1 MQKMKANLTVVILT
15 YNEEVNIKR
24 SLSNVMG
31 WAKKVYVLD
40 SHSND
45 ETCNIAKEMGAE
57 VFYRNFDTYSKQ
69 RSYAMKELPIDTEWM
84 LFVDADEYLLDEL
97 KDEISQ
103 TINETSFDGFYLKRR
118 FYFMNSWIKYGGYYP
133 TWILRLFKHSMATC
147 HRDMNEHIKVDGS
160 VGYLKNDFVDQN
172 QKGITDWLEKH
183 NRYVEFEAQELLN
196 FVENKNKDV
205 MSNLFGSQAERKR
218 WIRERV
224 WNPLLPPLVRPF
236 LYYFYRYVIRLGFLD
251 GKAGFVYHLI
261 HGLFYRL
268 LIDVKYLELKH
279 KKTNK

>member
-1 MQKMKANLTVVILT
+1 
-15 YNEEVNIKR
+15 
-24 SLSNVMG
+24 
-31 WAKKVYVLD
+31 
-40 SHSND
+40 
-45 ETCNIAKEMGAE
+45 
-57 VFYRNFDTYSKQ
+57 
-69 RSYAMKELPIDTEWM
+69 
-84 LFVDADEYLLDEL
+84 
-97 KDEISQ
+97 
-103 TINETSFDGFYLKRR
+103 
-118 FYFMNSWIKYGGYYP
+118 
-133 TWILRLFKHSMATC
+133 
-147 HRDMNEHIKVDGS
+147 
-160 VGYLKNDFVDQN
+160 
-172 QKGITDWLEKH
+172 
-183 NRYVEFEAQELLN
+183 
-196 FVENKNKDV
+196 